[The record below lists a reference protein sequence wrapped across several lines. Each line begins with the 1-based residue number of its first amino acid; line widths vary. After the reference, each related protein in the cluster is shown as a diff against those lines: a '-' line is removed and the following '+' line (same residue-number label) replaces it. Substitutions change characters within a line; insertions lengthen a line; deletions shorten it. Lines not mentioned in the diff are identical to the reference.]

1 MMSTSA
7 PKQLSPKTAA
17 ATAPAASEN
26 PFVDALGRFAVR
38 AGKRAARTALEE
50 FGGFLTTPEAK
61 PIKDG
66 LQMAHVASG
75 GVLKVALQQLDHAL
89 DVDTDDAPKK

>member
-1 MMSTSA
+1 MSNST
-7 PKQLSPKTAA
+7 PKQLSQKPAA

-38 AGKRAARTALEE
+38 AGKRAGRAALEE
-50 FGGFLTTPEAK
+50 FGGFLMTEEAK
-61 PIKDG
+61 PVRDG

-89 DVDTDDAPKK
+89 EVDDDGEPKKP